1 MIRPRKTRAP
11 HPQPILVLREKL
23 EQSWWFSEIVREM
36 RVVVELLTN
45 FSRQLQIYLSVK
57 RPAALKWLQSAPIL
71 SLSRSS
77 CWSAGERQ

>member
-36 RVVVELLTN
+36 RVVVEVLTN
-45 FSRQLQIYLSVK
+45 FSPPATNLSECKETGSSKV
-57 RPAALKWLQSAPIL
+57 APICPN
-71 SLSRSS
+71 SISVT
-77 CWSAGERQ
+77 